1 MTITYRRDFQ
11 TSGEWVL
18 ALKRVSA
25 YIIGEELKI
34 YGTRTQGV
42 YRLLEK
48 VVNSYNQKVM
58 EKGGITFSDLPILL
72 SIRGMNLKD

>member
-1 MTITYRRDFQ
+1 M
-11 TSGEWVL
+11 VL

-34 YGTRTQGV
+34 YCTRTQGV

-58 EKGGITFSDLPILL
+58 KREGLHFRTCPFYYPI
-72 SIRGMNLKD
+72 RVMNLKD